1 MQTLTLETVAETT
14 SMEAAAFQKSHK
26 CAMVKHTLLSASL
39 DQEHS
44 DCCNVV
50 CLIRS
55 SII

>member
-26 CAMVKHTLLSASL
+26 RAMVKHTLLSASL